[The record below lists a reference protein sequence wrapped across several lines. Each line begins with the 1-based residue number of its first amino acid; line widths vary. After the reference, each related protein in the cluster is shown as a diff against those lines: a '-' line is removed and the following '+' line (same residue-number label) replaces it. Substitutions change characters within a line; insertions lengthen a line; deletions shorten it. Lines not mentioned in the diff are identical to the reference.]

1 MQSLSRG
8 ILRTS
13 HSWLDF
19 AKKIESLEG
28 YFTNIYLFIYTFC
41 HKEQILQK
49 EKEKRITKISNLQ
62 GRKSYNNSSTLNVVL
77 SDLTFVKDRS

>member
-28 YFTNIYLFIYTFC
+28 YFTNIYLFIYTFY
-41 HKEQILQK
+41 HKEQILQR
-49 EKEKRITKISNLQ
+49 EKEKKLLRFQTYRAGKAAIRVHYLM
-62 GRKSYNNSSTLNVVL
+62 
-77 SDLTFVKDRS
+77 